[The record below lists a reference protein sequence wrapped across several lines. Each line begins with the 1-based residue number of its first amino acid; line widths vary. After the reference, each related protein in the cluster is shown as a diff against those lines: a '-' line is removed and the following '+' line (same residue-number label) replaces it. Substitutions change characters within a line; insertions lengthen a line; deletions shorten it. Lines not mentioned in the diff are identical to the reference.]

1 MHASSAILWV
11 CAQHCFMTSKSL
23 TGQMLSGDS
32 LPGVHP
38 FQLPCPEPS
47 PAWHKAGRE
56 KRNWRATL
64 SLGLRHCPQP
74 GGFSLLIGGSGSGL
88 PVPSSI
94 GALPPLHPLLS
105 SSLLSPL
112 LLTRCQHLAGSFRL
126 RLSSFVVVIPSAC
139 SSILPAAPLHLQGIQ
154 TTEHSTPQVMQ
165 AFQSRVML
173 VKYVQH
179 RNPKKAL
186 FALRFAPPLRPAVT
200 TRKVK
205 LPTWL
210 GPGADPP
217 EPYRTS

>member
-1 MHASSAILWV
+1 MRSWHGSNTNLDQPCAKCGPASASLLPPSGVLPSQLPPWLLITTRHTKFDACIFCHPMGVRSTLV
-11 CAQHCFMTSKSL
+11 MTSKSL

-139 SSILPAAPLHLQGIQ
+139 SSILSAAPLHPQGIQ
-154 TTEHSTPQVMQ
+154 TTEHSTH
-165 AFQSRVML
+165 ARHFNHESCL
-173 VKYVQH
+173 
-179 RNPKKAL
+179 
-186 FALRFAPPLRPAVT
+186 
-200 TRKVK
+200 
-205 LPTWL
+205 
-210 GPGADPP
+210 
-217 EPYRTS
+217 